1 MACNFT
7 ITFQGSAGDFVAKA
21 KAKVEENNG
30 TFDGDTSSGSFDV
43 PTPIG
48 HISGDYSI
56 EGQDITINISHKP
69 LVIGCGAIQ
78 NYING
83 HL

>member
-56 EGQDITINISHKP
+56 SATSRSSLAAVLSRIISMGICK
-69 LVIGCGAIQ
+69 
-78 NYING
+78 YER
-83 HL
+83 